1 MIAGMKLSPFNVLYI
16 LLDMY
21 VLATSSVHKYKAPN
35 SSPSPIII
43 INQIMFIFI
52 FFRFF
57 FLQSAGDFVQG

>member
-16 LLDMY
+16 LIDMY
-21 VLATSSVHKYKAPN
+21 VLATSSVHKYKAPD

-43 INQIMFIFI
+43 INQIFIFI
-52 FFRFF
+52 FRFF

>member
-21 VLATSSVHKYKAPN
+21 VLATSSVHKYKAPD
-35 SSPSPIII
+35 SSPSPITI
-43 INQIMFIFI
+43 INQKLFI

-57 FLQSAGDFVQG
+57 FLQSTGDFVQG